1 MEQLPIAVPGDD
13 LRDEAAALAQN
24 LVSLEERHSEAAKTL
39 LDWLRVEHEIATPGR
54 RLEAPFEL
62 TSDELVAEVRK
73 RRGKKGLSAAAL
85 KSLRDEHA
93 ATVEPMRRRLAEGAE
108 LERRLANLVHQAYGL
123 TPEEVDLMWRT
134 APPRMPVERPEG
146 DG

>member
-1 MEQLPIAVPGDD
+1 VAGLARKLVDLEQQ
-13 LRDEAAALAQN
+13 R
-24 LVSLEERHSEAAKTL
+24 SEAAKTL
-39 LDWLRVEHEIATPGR
+39 LDWLRVEHEIETPGR

-85 KSLRDEHA
+85 KNLREEHA
-93 ATVEPMRRRLAEGAE
+93 ATVEPMRRRLAESEE
-108 LERRLANLVHQAYGL
+108 LERRLADLVHEAYGL

-134 APPRMPVERPEG
+134 APPRMPVARAAEG
-146 DG
+146 D